1 MLRACVF
8 FFTGGRLLVG
18 APCEAIDLSS
28 NRLNLELVWQRLVE
42 FRRCKLPMG
51 CATDGDHKA
60 LREVGRGLFIYDCV
74 RSFESRGGE
83 RGVKDG
89 HFFFTPFF
97 DQLRSVH
104 SAPLAFIY
112 EFFGSCS
119 HPPSYSSSTLV
130 N

>member
-1 MLRACVF
+1 VFHVCLLVVCVCNFFYNISVHLSLCVACVRVF
-8 FFTGGRLLVG
+8 FYWGRLLVG

-28 NRLNLELVWQRLVE
+28 NLLNLELVWQRLVE

-89 HFFFTPFF
+89 HFF
-97 DQLRSVH
+97 
-104 SAPLAFIY
+104 
-112 EFFGSCS
+112 
-119 HPPSYSSSTLV
+119 
-130 N
+130 